1 MLGLLVIAIAPAV
14 ALFIFFYSRDRY
26 HKEPFGTL
34 IKTFLL
40 GALAFIPAS
49 VTSLCLEKLTGWHSN
64 TTNLLHSFI
73 GALIIVGFV
82 EEGCK
87 YIVVRFYAYHK
98 REFDEPYD
106 GIMYSVVAA
115 LGFATVENVLYVL
128 SQGAGAGVLRALL
141 AVPGHA
147 FDGVL
152 MGYFL
157 GLAKFQKTD
166 ARGNWL
172 SGLGFGLA
180 VFAHGIYDF
189 IIFSLDKAPLLLL
202 SLLVLTILSWVVIFK
217 ATRHLTERSPYRH
230 PDLTA
235 PPEPPPV
242 SPPSPAPDEP
252 PPPTPPE
259 A

>member
-1 MLGLLVIAIAPAV
+1 MLGLLVIAIAPAA
-14 ALFIFFYSRDRY
+14 ALFVFFYARDR
-26 HKEPFGTL
+26 HQKEPFGIL
-34 IKTFLL
+34 IKTFIL
-40 GALAFIPAS
+40 GVLAFIPAS
-49 VTSLCLEKLTGWHSN
+49 VTSLSLERLTGWHSN
-64 TTNLLHSFI
+64 TTNLLHGFL
-73 GALIIVGFV
+73 GALFIVGFV

-87 YIVVRFYAYHK
+87 YVVVRFYAYHK

-106 GIMYSVVAA
+106 GIMYSVAAA
-115 LGFATVENVLYVL
+115 LGFATVENVLYVI
-128 SQGAGAGVLRALL
+128 SQGAGAGVLRAFL

-172 SGLGFGLA
+172 SGFGFGLA

-202 SLLVLTILSWVVIFK
+202 SLLVLAVLSWVVIFK
-217 ATRHLTERSPYRH
+217 ATRNLSDRSPHIH
-230 PDLTA
+230 PDLAA
-235 PPEPPPV
+235 PPEPPPA
-242 SPPSPAPDEP
+242 PPPADSP
-252 PPPTPPE
+252 PPPE
-259 A
+259 D

>member
-14 ALFIFFYSRDRY
+14 ALFLFFYSRDRY
-26 HKEPFGTL
+26 QKEPFGTL
-34 IKTFLL
+34 VKTFLF
-40 GALAFIPAS
+40 GALSFIPA
-49 VTSLCLEKLTGWHSN
+49 VITSLCLERLTGWHSN
-64 TTNLLHSFI
+64 TTNLLHGFL
-73 GALIIVGFV
+73 GALLIVGFV

-87 YIVVRFYAYHK
+87 YIVVRFYAFHK

-115 LGFATVENVLYVL
+115 LGFATVENILYVFA
-128 SQGAGAGVLRALL
+128 QGAGAGILRAFL

-166 ARGNWL
+166 TRGNWL

-180 VFAHGIYDF
+180 VLAHGTYDF
-189 IIFSLDKAPLLLL
+189 IVFSLDKAPFLLL
-202 SLLVLTILSWVVIFK
+202 SLLVLAVLSWVIIFK
-217 ATRHLTERSPYRH
+217 ATRQLADRSPHKH
-230 PDLTA
+230 PALADPVEHQPAA
-235 PPEPPPV
+235 PP
-242 SPPSPAPDEP
+242 SSSSDAP
-252 PPPTPPE
+252 PPPPE
-259 A
+259 S

>member
-1 MLGLLVIAIAPAV
+1 MLGLLIIAIAPVA
-14 ALFIFFYSRDRY
+14 ALFVFFYARDR
-26 HKEPFGTL
+26 HQREPFSTL
-34 IKTFLL
+34 LKTYCLGLL
-40 GALAFIPAS
+40 VFVPAA
-49 VTSLCLEKLTGWHSN
+49 VTSLCLERLTGWRSS
-64 TTNLLHSFI
+64 TPNLLHGFL
-73 GALIIVGFV
+73 GALFIVGFV

-87 YIVVRFYAYHK
+87 FIVVRFYAYHK

-106 GIMYSVVAA
+106 GIMYSVAAA

-166 ARGNWL
+166 ARGNWF

-180 VFAHGIYDF
+180 VLAHGIYDF
-189 IIFSLDKAPLLLL
+189 IVFSLDKAPFLLL
-202 SLLVLTILSWVVIFK
+202 SLLVLAVLSWVVIFK
-217 ATRHLTERSPYRH
+217 ATRHLSDRSPHAH
-230 PDLTA
+230 PALADPPA
-235 PPEPPPV
+235 PPK
-242 SPPSPAPDEP
+242 
-252 PPPTPPE
+252 PPE